1 MLIKASATLVTVIP
15 CIGKGKVYGKMYR
28 LLFFFFFF
36 KNLNYIKVLSFITL
50 KSEVCACVRRGEFE
64 HGDGVRFSHNSEAA
78 KLQLIEFIL
87 TI

>member
-1 MLIKASATLVTVIP
+1 MARCTGFFI
-15 CIGKGKVYGKMYR
+15 
-28 LLFFFFFF
+28 LFYFIL

-50 KSEVCACVRRGEFE
+50 KSEVCAYVRRGECE